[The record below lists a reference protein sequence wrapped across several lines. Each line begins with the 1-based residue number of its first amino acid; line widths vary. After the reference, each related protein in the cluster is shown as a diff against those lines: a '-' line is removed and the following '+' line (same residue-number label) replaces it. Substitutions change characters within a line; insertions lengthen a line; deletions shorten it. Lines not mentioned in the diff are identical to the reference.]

1 MGAHKKYRDMM
12 EELMKVGIDIHIR
25 RQGEKAYKL
34 SVGSKERIFK
44 NRSTCNRHLERIFIN
59 ETNKPL
65 LFY

>member
-12 EELMKVGIDIHIR
+12 DALSKVDVHVSIARESYNSYILCIGN
-25 RQGEKAYKL
+25 
-34 SVGSKERIFK
+34 KEHKFNI
-44 NRSTCNRHLERIFIN
+44 RSTCNKHLERIFIN